1 MPADLQPEIRKHQIF
16 YEVSPYF
23 VLLDQRNFG
32 SPAVKRKVQAGFDI
46 DLYGTAVSDELS
58 LSDGG
63 QMRLSLDGLRQAA
76 EAILPHP
83 SDSCA
88 IQIIPFETTLILD
101 TLDHLQPQALLR
113 IRITHC
119 RGVDQPAGPLEAL
132 TLKDVEE
139 KLLALGVQARGARTS
154 HIP

>member
-1 MPADLQPEIRKHQIF
+1 MPVDLQPQIRKHQVF

-23 VLLDQRNFG
+23 VLLDLRNYG
-32 SPAVKRKVQAGFDI
+32 SPAVKRTVQAGFDV
-46 DLYGTAVSDELS
+46 DLYGTAISHELS
-58 LSDGG
+58 LSDGDG
-63 QMRLSLDGLRQAA
+63 QMRLALDGLRQAA
-76 EAILPHP
+76 EAILPNP

-101 TLDHLQPQALLR
+101 TRHYLQPQALLR

-119 RGVDQPAGPLEAL
+119 RGLDQPAGPLESL

-139 KLLALGVQARGARTS
+139 KLLALGVQAGGART
-154 HIP
+154 

>member
-1 MPADLQPEIRKHQIF
+1 MPGDLQLQIRKHQVF

-23 VLLDQRNFG
+23 VLLDLRNYG
-32 SPAVKRKVQAGFDI
+32 RHPMKRRVQAGFDV
-46 DLYGTAVSDELS
+46 DLYGTGISHELR
-58 LSDGG
+58 LSDGDG
-63 QMRLSLDGLRQAA
+63 QMRLALDDLQQAA
-76 EAILPHP
+76 QAILPNP

-101 TLDHLQPQALLR
+101 TRNHLQPQALLR

-119 RGVDQPAGPLEAL
+119 RGLDQPAGPVEAR

-139 KLLALGVQARGARTS
+139 KLQALGVQAGGTAVV
-154 HIP
+154 